1 MQKWMFGILL
11 ASTSPLSLA
20 GQDAARIALIKH
32 IYKEADTSLHVL
44 NKYGNRALQNSLKVR

>member
-32 IYKEADTSLHVL
+32 L
-44 NKYGNRALQNSLKVR
+44 